1 MRKLNSRKAT
11 VVIGTAAAVVT
22 LAGIASAYYLGSVNG
37 TGTGS
42 AATANTVVGNL
53 SFAGSSITGLVPGGS
68 QVTTITLTNPNAFAV
83 SYPAK
88 TIAVSSVSGP
98 TGCADNTVA
107 ILSGS
112 ANWAGG
118 VLAANGTAT
127 LPLTV
132 TMADS
137 TTVDQSGCN
146 NKSLTIT
153 YSAS

>member
-1 MRKLNSRKAT
+1 MKLDNRKAT
-11 VVIGTAAAVVT
+11 VLIGASAAAIAVAGTAYAFYVGNV
-22 LAGIASAYYLGSVNG
+22 AGSG
-37 TGTGS
+37 TGT
-42 AATANTVVGNL
+42 AATANTTVQDL
-53 SFAGSSITGLVPGGS
+53 TFAASAITGLVPGQS
-68 QVTTITLTNPNAFAV
+68 QGTTITFTNPNAFAV

-88 TIAVSSVSGP
+88 LIQVASVVGP

-118 VLAANGTAT
+118 VLPANGTAT

-132 TMADS
+132 SMADS
-137 TTVDQSGCN
+137 TTVNQNACN
-146 NKSLTIT
+146 NAAFTIT